1 MVQNADALFKV
12 SLEDAGVI
20 TTCDINSL
28 YSEDFDEVRHSI
40 TFLVQVY
47 LYVM

>member
-1 MVQNADALFKV
+1 MQSLDALFKV

-28 YSEDFDEVRHSI
+28 YSEDFDEVSACLS
-40 TFLVQVY
+40 TFS
-47 LYVM
+47 